1 MTILNK
7 NEQTKTYMNMLY
19 LHIINYD
26 NDTFEMMRMDI
37 MNKNHNIL

>member
-19 LHIINYD
+19 LDIINCD
-26 NDTFEMMRMDI
+26 NDTFEMMKMNI
-37 MNKNHNIL
+37 MNKNHKIL